1 MSHRLIAR
9 TFAGLATALLMFG
22 TVQAKGGGTSHF
34 GPAKSHNTMAPIG
47 FAESIYNFDVADI
60 KSYGEYGAPGN
71 EVFNLDV
78 GANAWVTGIG
88 WDVLLWAN
96 TPSWLS
102 EMAVAFEDS
111 AQLNGVLLNVGVE
124 DSFAGLGSYSSGGI
138 VDLVGLGL
146 QFQVGADGKLRMEF
160 FEDFDDSSVSPDG
173 IWQRGALSV
182 QVMTP
187 AVPEPATYA
196 LMLLGLA
203 AVAGV
208 ARRRR

>member
-138 VDLVGLGL
+138 VDLGRIFHRRGGTFNWHAWAEIHDGRQWISMDPTWNEVHVDATHLVLSVGP
-146 QFQVGADGKLRMEF
+146 
-160 FEDFDDSSVSPDG
+160 EDFAWLNVLGKMKIRVVRWS
-173 IWQRGALSV
+173 RG
-182 QVMTP
+182 
-187 AVPEPATYA
+187 
-196 LMLLGLA
+196 
-203 AVAGV
+203 
-208 ARRRR
+208 